1 MIELKYENMYISTG
15 LGSLIWNT
23 QCEKFQDFSATQF
36 LRDINL
42 GHFEAPKTA
51 ILTI

>member
-15 LGSLIWNT
+15 LGSLIGKFDYG
-23 QCEKFQDFSATQF
+23 KFQDFSATQF
-36 LRDINL
+36 LRDINS